1 MGAVQ
6 IYLLISR
13 LIATARLEMT
23 VGSKPITS
31 VFTVLNSTAVTASWC
46 RRSNKLAQISL
57 LGRGR
62 VKDKGDESIWV
73 CLRCNGWWYICIFP
87 MFTSLKCLTWTLPA
101 CAGLTVCCFFFLQ
114 STGRLCTWIDE
125 IETLKKRTRFGTP
138 QNVQSSLQILPN
150 KFVSGPILTS
160 LHWQLEFRNGY
171 SFPQPAEK
179 ADLIN
184 TPTILNCDPDL

>member
-46 RRSNKLAQISL
+46 RRSNKLAQISF

-62 VKDKGDESIWV
+62 VKDEGDESIWV
-73 CLRCNGWWYICIFP
+73 CLCCNGWWYICIFP
-87 MFTSLKCLTWTLPA
+87 LFTSLKCLTWTLPA
-101 CAGLTVCCFFFLQ
+101 CAGLTVVVFYSPQGVCALEYMRFKQWRSELDL
-114 STGRLCTWIDE
+114 GRHKMYNPVCKYYLI
-125 IETLKKRTRFGTP
+125 
-138 QNVQSSLQILPN
+138 SL
-150 KFVSGPILTS
+150 
-160 LHWQLEFRNGY
+160 
-171 SFPQPAEK
+171 
-179 ADLIN
+179 
-184 TPTILNCDPDL
+184 

>member
-73 CLRCNGWWYICIFP
+73 CLCCNGWWYICIFP

-101 CAGLTVCCFFFLQ
+101 CAGLTVCCCFFLQ
-114 STGRLCTWIDE
+114 STGCLCTWIDD

-150 KFVSGPILTS
+150 NICKWTHFNIIT
-160 LHWQLEFRNGY
+160 W
-171 SFPQPAEK
+171 
-179 ADLIN
+179 
-184 TPTILNCDPDL
+184 TIRIS